1 MSEKQNTQS
10 AEIAVTSGFAAL
22 SNMTN
27 FNEALAEDLA
37 GLELTFDRIKIP
49 AGGSTAFEI
58 PDGDEEDAQMVKD
71 ITGVILLQ
79 HPAFAYYAEKYTGGK
94 NPPDCGSFDGI
105 TGNGTPGG
113 NCATCQYNQYGS
125 GEGQSKACKNRRML
139 YILMEGELFPMML
152 SVPTG
157 SLKEYTTYAKRQLSK
172 GRKLSHIVTKVSLKK
187 ATNSSGITFSQAVFS
202 FERMLN
208 AEEITAIAAITEQVK
223 SYAAN
228 LSMAALAPVDE
239 VPFVDVETGEVIE
252 PLR

>member
-1 MSEKQNTQS
+1 MSEKQNAHST
-10 AEIAVTSGFAAL
+10 EIAVTSGFAAL

-71 ITGVILLQ
+71 ITCVILLQ
-79 HPAFAYYAEKYTGGK
+79 HPAFAYYVEKYTGGK
-94 NPPDCGSFDGI
+94 NPPDCGSFDGKI
-105 TGNGTPGG
+105 GNGNPGG
-113 NCATCQYNQYGS
+113 SCDTCRYNKYGS
-125 GEGQSKACKNRRML
+125 GEGKGKACKNRRML

-157 SLKEYTTYAKRQLSK
+157 SLKAYSNYVKHLLSK
-172 GRKLSHIVTKVSLKK
+172 DRKPNQVVTKISLKK
-187 ATNSSGITFSQAVFS
+187 AANSEGIIFSQAVFS
-202 FERMLN
+202 FKRMLN
-208 AEEITAIAAITEQVK
+208 ADELNTLSQITELVK

-228 LSMAALAPVDE
+228 LSMSALAPIDE

-252 PLR
+252 PLK